1 MSIGSALLGSG
12 GVGGLRGGVVRGG
25 DALVDRRVGRLA
37 ARRARRGGWLR
48 RHLGATGDR
57 RRAAVD
63 GSRTAAGRAVAA
75 TGTAV
80 TLVTRTQRGSRR
92 LLLAGQHLVAL
103 VDPDLHADA
112 AERRTRLVETEVDV
126 GAQRVQ
132 RDAAFAV
139 ELRAGHLGPTQAT
152 RALHPDAL
160 GDGLERRLHSLA
172 HRTTEGHAAGQ
183 LLGHA
188 LRDELRVD
196 LRRLHLE
203 DVEVD
208 VLAGELLEVATDAV
222 GLSTAAT
229 DHDARTRGVDVDVD
243 PVTRAL
249 DLNAADA
256 GALHAL
262 RQHAT
267 DRDVFLHVV
276 AVELVGVP
284 PALVPGGDAE
294 AEPVGVDLLSHQRVP
309 SLRCAVFSCVGATT
323 IVMWLVRLRI
333 R

>member
-1 MSIGSALLGSG
+1 PAE
-12 GVGGLRGGVVRGG
+12 
-25 DALVDRRVGRLA
+25 
-37 ARRARRGGWLR
+37 
-48 RHLGATGDR
+48 
-57 RRAAVD
+57 
-63 GSRTAAGRAVAA
+63 GRA
-75 TGTAV
+75 G
-80 TLVTRTQRGSRR
+80 
-92 LLLAGQHLVAL
+92 
-103 VDPDLHADA
+103 
-112 AERRTRLVETEVDV
+112 LVEAEVDV

-132 RDAAFAV
+132 RDAALAV
-139 ELRAGHLGPTQAT
+139 ELRARHLRAAQAA

-160 GDGLERRLHSLA
+160 RARLERRLHGLA
-172 HRTTEGHAAGQ
+172 HRTTERHPARQ
-183 LLGHA
+183 LLGDT

-208 VLAGELLEVATDAV
+208 VLAGELLEVTPDAV
-222 GLSTAAT
+222 GLGAAAA
-229 DHDARTRGVDVDVD
+229 DDDARTRGVDVDVD
-243 PVTRAL
+243 AVTGAL
-249 DLNAADA
+249 DLDPADA